1 MHKIQYKDIS
11 TDKENLLKVIGKMIP
26 IYKKMQHHTQ
36 VLECEQW
43 VLMLSRKPIQTEYT
57 SNAVLALKN
66 ILNDCA
72 NICLSYYEYDLG
84 NIATI
89 LMDKVGK
96 LFKQMKYE

>member
-1 MHKIQYKDIS
+1 MHKIKYKDIS
-11 TDKENLLKVIGKMIP
+11 TDKDNLLKVIEKMIP

-43 VLMLSRKPIQTEYT
+43 VLMLSKKPIQTEYT
-57 SNAVLALKN
+57 SDAILVLKN

-84 NIATI
+84 NTAMI
-89 LMDKVGK
+89 LMNKVIL
-96 LFKQMKYE
+96 LFKKD

>member
-11 TDKENLLKVIGKMIP
+11 TDKENLLKVIKKMIP

-57 SNAVLALKN
+57 SNAILALKN

-84 NIATI
+84 NIAMI
-89 LMDKVGK
+89 LMNKVML
-96 LFKQMKYE
+96 LFKKD

>member
-11 TDKENLLKVIGKMIP
+11 VDKDNLLKVIGKMIP

-43 VLMLSRKPIQTEYT
+43 VLILSKKPIQTEYT
-57 SNAVLALKN
+57 SDAILVLKN

-84 NIATI
+84 NTAMI
-89 LMDKVGK
+89 LMNKVML
-96 LFKQMKYE
+96 LFKKD

>member
-1 MHKIQYKDIS
+1 MHKIKYKDIS
-11 TDKENLLKVIGKMIP
+11 TDKDNLLKVIEKMIP

-43 VLMLSRKPIQTEYT
+43 VLMLSKKPIQTEYT
-57 SNAVLALKN
+57 SDAILVLKN

-84 NIATI
+84 NTAMI
-89 LMDKVGK
+89 LMNKIML
-96 LFKQMKYE
+96 LFKKD

>member
-1 MHKIQYKDIS
+1 MHKIKYKDIS
-11 TDKENLLKVIGKMIP
+11 TDKDNILKVIEKMIP

-57 SNAVLALKN
+57 SDAILVLKN

-84 NIATI
+84 NTAMI
-89 LMDKVGK
+89 LMNKIML
-96 LFKQMKYE
+96 LFKND

>member
-1 MHKIQYKDIS
+1 MKKIKYNDIS
-11 TDKENLLKVIGKMIP
+11 NDTDNLLMIIGKMIP

-43 VLMLSRKPIQTEYT
+43 VLMLSRKPIQIEYT
-57 SNAVLALKN
+57 SEAILVLKN

-84 NIATI
+84 NTAMI
-89 LMDKVGK
+89 LMNKIML
-96 LFKQMKYE
+96 LFKSD